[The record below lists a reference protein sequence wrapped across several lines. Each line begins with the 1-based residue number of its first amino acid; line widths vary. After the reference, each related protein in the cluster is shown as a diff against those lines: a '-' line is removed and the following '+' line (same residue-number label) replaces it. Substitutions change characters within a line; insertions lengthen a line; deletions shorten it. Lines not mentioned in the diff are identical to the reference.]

1 MRLWTIHPQ
10 YLDTKGLLAVWREGL
25 LAQKVLQNQTRGYRN
40 HPQLRRFK
48 SSPDANGAISMYLRG
63 IYHEALSRGYHFSE
77 AKIGQTE
84 FNGKILC
91 THGQLLYEWNHLRE
105 KLRIRDATWYREI
118 ESLQVPMPHPLFNI
132 IEGDV
137 EDWEIKKATSS

>member
-1 MRLWTIHPQ
+1 MDNSSSIPG
-10 YLDTKGLLAVWREGL
+10 YKGSIGSVEEGL

-63 IYHEALSRGYHFSE
+63 IYHEALNRGYHFSE
-77 AKIGQTE
+77 DKIGQTE
-84 FNGKILC
+84 FNGQIPC
-91 THGQLLYEWNHLRE
+91 TQGQLLYEWGHLRE
-105 KLRIRDATWYREI
+105 KLRLRDATRYREM
-118 ESLQVPMPHPLFNI
+118 ESLRVPVPHPLFDI
-132 IEGDV
+132 LDGDV